1 VDRTVLAMEA
11 EGLLATEEARVQ
23 VFTVPLNDEA
33 RRLFFGVLTELR
45 RDGVSADTVFGARGL
60 KGAMK
65 AADRSGARYAL
76 VAGERD
82 LAEGVVQVKDLV
94 SGEQSPVAV
103 DQIIPTI
110 KEKLS

>member
-1 VDRTVLAMEA
+1 
-11 EGLLATEEARVQ
+11 
-23 VFTVPLNDEA
+23 VPLNDEA

-45 RDGVSADTVFGARGL
+45 RQGVSADTVFGARGL

>member
-1 VDRTVLAMEA
+1 
-11 EGLLATEEARVQ
+11 
-23 VFTVPLNDEA
+23 
-33 RRLFFGVLTELR
+33 
-45 RDGVSADTVFGARGL
+45 VSADLVFGARGL

-82 LAEGVVQVKDLV
+82 LADSLVQLKDLV
-94 SGEQSPVAV
+94 SGEQIPVAV
-103 DQIIPTI
+103 DEIIPTI

>member
-1 VDRTVLAMEA
+1 V
-11 EGLLATEEARVQ
+11 
-23 VFTVPLNDEA
+23 
-33 RRLFFGVLTELR
+33 
-45 RDGVSADTVFGARGL
+45 

-82 LAEGVVQVKDLV
+82 LADNLVQLKDLA
-94 SGEQSPVAV
+94 SGEQIPVAV
-103 DQIIPTI
+103 DQIITTI

>member
-1 VDRTVLAMEA
+1 
-11 EGLLATEEARVQ
+11 
-23 VFTVPLNDEA
+23 
-33 RRLFFGVLTELR
+33 
-45 RDGVSADTVFGARGL
+45 
-60 KGAMK
+60 MK

-82 LAEGVVQVKDLV
+82 LAENVVQLKDLV

>member
-1 VDRTVLAMEA
+1 MLA
-11 EGLLATEEARVQ
+11 
-23 VFTVPLNDEA
+23 
-33 RRLFFGVLTELR
+33 ELR
-45 RDGVSADTVFGARGL
+45 AAGVSADTVFGGRGI

-82 LAEGVVQVKDLV
+82 LAENLVQLKDLV
-94 SGEQSPVAV
+94 SGEQSPLAV